1 MRVETEQAARGNKN
15 MSPRSHG
22 SSAER
27 SVERTVNV
35 ARSQES

>member
-1 MRVETEQAARGNKN
+1 MRVKTEQAARGNKN
-15 MSPRSHG
+15 MSPRSQG